1 MESAWHQT
9 SANASQGSMRP
20 PRARRVCRVSRARNA
35 TFPSARV
42 GARTAAPA
50 SRRTSATAPADGRD
64 HSALCL
70 SVLVSRLA
78 AVGMASARHQAHAP
92 VGVDGKDHS
101 ATQASARAA
110 ARMVASATRK
120 MRATALADG
129 RDLIVPCPSVAR
141 MVAQQTASA
150 RHQTH
155 APVRADGRDLRAPCP
170 FVAPMVAQ
178 QMASARHQTHAP
190 VRVDGKDLS
199 ARLPSA
205 RLVAARMVAPA
216 SVPTSVTVLKDTQV
230 MIARVAPSDGGQL
243 VVRASSASVVVAA
256 VTRQRAHVQSPTVPR
271 HGVQRHPLPRHQSLS
286 QSPLP
291 RRVFFMCV

>member
-1 MESAWHQT
+1 MQMESAWHRT

-120 MRATALADG
+120 MRATAPADG

-141 MVAQQTASA
+141 MVAQQT
-150 RHQTH
+150 
-155 APVRADGRDLRAPCP
+155 
-170 FVAPMVAQ
+170 
-178 QMASARHQTHAP
+178 ASARHQTHAP